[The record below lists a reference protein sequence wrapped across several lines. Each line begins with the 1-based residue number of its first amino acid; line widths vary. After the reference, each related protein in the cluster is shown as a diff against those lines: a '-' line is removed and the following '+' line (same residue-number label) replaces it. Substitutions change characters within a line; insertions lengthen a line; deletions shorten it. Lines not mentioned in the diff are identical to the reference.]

1 METIMSIPYFCIGDE
16 EEIICNP
23 RLRYNY
29 ELVVLNLRM
38 QITLSLPN

>member
-1 METIMSIPYFCIGDE
+1 MIIKFWIGDN

-29 ELVVLNLRM
+29 AIVVLNLRM
-38 QITLSLPN
+38 QII

>member
-1 METIMSIPYFCIGDE
+1 METMESIPQFYIGDK

-29 ELVVLNLRM
+29 TTVVLNLRM
-38 QITLSLPN
+38 QIIPSSPN